1 MNGRERMLTAM
12 DLGEPDRVPIWELI
26 INEPVINAIAGPV
39 SREEFAAREGLDG
52 MTIFEDAK
60 IVEWIDRDTYRDEWG
75 IRWRIEPSGLTYPG
89 GGPIAD
95 EDDLECYSPP
105 DPDDDHRLVTLEKAV
120 KRYGEEMA
128 IVFISHEAFE
138 FSHYLHGMKN
148 LLVDYYRNPRLATRL
163 AEMVIEYKTRLI
175 ERACDAGAE
184 IIVTGDDYC
193 NRSGPIMSVDHFEK
207 FVLPYLKATVDVS
220 HRKGV
225 PHIKHTDGNIWPIFD
240 MIIGAGID
248 AIDPLEPIAGM
259 DIGEVKERYG
269 DRLCLMGNI
278 DCGDLLSR
286 GTPKQV
292 TSAVKTTIERA
303 AKGGGYVLA
312 SSNSIHPAVRPENYA
327 TMVMAGRH
335 YGSYPL

>member
-26 INEPVINAIAGPV
+26 INDPVIHAIAGHM

-52 MTIFEDAK
+52 MTIFEDTK
-60 IVEWIDRDTYRDEWG
+60 IVEWIDRTTYRDEWG
-75 IRWRIEPSGLTYPG
+75 IRWRIEPSGLSYPG
-89 GGPIAD
+89 GGPIAS
-95 EDDLECYSPP
+95 EDDLDDYSPP

-120 KRYGEEMA
+120 KEHGESMA

-148 LLVDYYRNPRLATRL
+148 LLIAYYRNPHLVTRL
-163 AEMVIEYKTRLI
+163 ADIVMNYKIRLI
-175 ERACDAGAE
+175 ERACDLGAD

-193 NRSGPIMSVDHFEK
+193 NRTGPIMSLEHFER
-207 FVLPYLKATVDVS
+207 FVLPYLKMTVDTS

-240 MIIGAGID
+240 QMIGAGID

-286 GTPKQV
+286 GTPEEV
-292 TSAVKTTIERA
+292 TVAVRNTIARA

-312 SSNSIHPAVRPENYA
+312 SSNSIHPAVKPENYV
-327 TMVMAGRH
+327 TMVMAGRQ
-335 YGSYPL
+335 YGSYPI